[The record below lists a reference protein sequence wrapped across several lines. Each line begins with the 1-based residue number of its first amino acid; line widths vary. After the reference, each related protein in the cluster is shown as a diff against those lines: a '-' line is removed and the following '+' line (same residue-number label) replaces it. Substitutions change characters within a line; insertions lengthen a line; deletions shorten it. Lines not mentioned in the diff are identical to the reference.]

1 MKKCARRGA
10 LCTVVLLLLAVGGGA
25 AFAQGASPPADL
37 RGLWL
42 TSEFPVVTVRAG
54 EETRLNLS
62 LIDHGLPPQRVTLTV
77 ENVPAQW
84 STELRGGGRP
94 IGAAFVDYNAKSSLE
109 LKVKVPSDAQPGAY
123 SLLVKAAAPD
133 RTYDLPLTLTVVP
146 HAAASLTAE
155 PKLPTLRGTARSS
168 FDFRLTVK
176 NEGDDSTLVTLTAQA
191 PRGFQVTFKEG
202 YGSQELT
209 SIPIKAGETKD
220 IAVDVKPPQGI
231 AAGQYAVVV
240 QLQGEQAR
248 VQTRLM
254 LDITGQPAIT
264 LTGEN
269 ERLSGEANAGKEK
282 RFTFVLRNTGSA
294 DARNITLSA
303 SAPSGWKTT
312 FEPKE
317 VAALAP
323 NAEEKVVALVT
334 PSDKALAGDYMMTV
348 RASGDG
354 ASESAN
360 FRVTILTS
368 TMWGVV
374 GIGVIAASLVV
385 LFGAVG
391 RFGRR

>member
-1 MKKCARRGA
+1 
-10 LCTVVLLLLAVGGGA
+10 
-25 AFAQGASPPADL
+25 
-37 RGLWL
+37 
-42 TSEFPVVTVRAG
+42 
-54 EETRLNLS
+54 LS
-62 LIDHGLPPQRVTLTV
+62 
-77 ENVPAQW
+77 
-84 STELRGGGRP
+84 
-94 IGAAFVDYNAKSSLE
+94 
-109 LKVKVPSDAQPGAY
+109 
-123 SLLVKAAAPD
+123 VKAATPD

-146 HAAASLTAE
+146 HAAAALTAE

-176 NEGDDSTLVTLTAQA
+176 NEGADNALVTLTAQA

-209 SIPIKAGETKD
+209 SIPIKSGETKD

-240 QLQGEQAR
+240 QLAGEQAR
-248 VQTRLM
+248 VQTRLT

-269 ERLSGEANAGKEK
+269 ERLSGDANAGKEK
-282 RFTFVLRNTGSA
+282 RFTFVLRNAGGA
-294 DARNITLSA
+294 DARNVQLSA
-303 SAPSGWKTT
+303 SAPTGWKTT

-317 VAALAP
+317 VPLLPP

-368 TMWGVV
+368 TVWGAV
-374 GIGVIAASLVV
+374 GLGVIVAALLV